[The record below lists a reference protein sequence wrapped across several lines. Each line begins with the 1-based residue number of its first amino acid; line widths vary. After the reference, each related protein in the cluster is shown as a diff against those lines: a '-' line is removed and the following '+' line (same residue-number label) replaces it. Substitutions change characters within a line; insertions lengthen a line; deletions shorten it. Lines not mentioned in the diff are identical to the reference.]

1 MSSNTDTKSAESDE
15 ILELTKQFQSNK
27 KDESLHFYSKTIKPS
42 QSFKN
47 LITFE
52 DKFII
57 CANEQGFLFIYD
69 IQNIRQIKLIKQ
81 QRFHNRILNLIL
93 LKQVVVDSDESVIRF
108 GICDEYSIFKEYKF
122 NVINSIIE
130 VLKGEELYFS
140 ELDLNNTGI
149 NINSFMKFDCID
161 TIEEGEGKEDKKLV
175 TFNHNSIL
183 LLTKEDNI
191 HNVDIERELVL
202 NCKFLTSN
210 HIITIEDYNII
221 KLYQIDYIAGRLI
234 LLDSLQLNEYCI
246 YLHLYVLENDLF
258 TEENDDLSK
267 RRGRRHFSKKYVL
280 LNGNDGRLLLL
291 EIDSKNGLL
300 KVVTNCK
307 IPIPKSLILNNK
319 KNGTNVLPMI
329 VDFKTQKLA
338 GDKGEFHLILTHLG
352 DLLNITFSKNNEGDD
367 EEITIKFSQFN
378 NIDPSMN
385 FNIVSTKGYLIT
397 LPQFTIPKIYQI
409 NNINTQVIEQNRF
422 DDLSEGMEYDSLS
435 LIGQLPNLF
444 IKKPVLYTDLNTIS
458 ENNLSINIDSLNTY
472 SPSLKFK
479 SKMSISVTDEDEK
492 INPDKINTIMS
503 ETKMTKLIMLSYN
516 LINKTRVLHFTS
528 EDEINEIDTSDKY
541 NSGVF
546 ILKEYTITLLKYSDY
561 IFQVTKNKLNIIK
574 MDGDNDKFIL
584 VKRVNLKELMPEIL
598 EYNMSLEFNECNLVT
613 DKSLLVASITNYKFM
628 YLDVDELINGDNVK
642 FNMMLPDIEAFSQW
656 NILKINRQKIL
667 MTLIT
672 NDNILQI
679 YDINNIISKD
689 KIEEEE
695 EEEEEE
701 EDIDE
706 DPLISKYFNEKITS
720 IVMTESNGNSILH
733 IGFDT
738 GLYQVYEFDTLNN
751 LELCLEKYLTL
762 EKILLH
768 LLDNVIIVTSGKTYW
783 LSYLSNSLHLI
794 KPIKTNENNSEV
806 INMIN
811 FSNDLILET
820 DSEYTYQSFYKN
832 NKFIKYGQIGSVFL
846 NNKGDITLGKFMFD
860 DVEYIKEEVEEEEEG
875 KEDAEEKEG
884 EEEDGNGGENEQK
897 EVDGE
902 EEENEEQ
909 EEEEE
914 EEEEDDED
922 EEEEEIDITTI
933 SHDKLKQKTIF
944 LSDSKE
950 NKYTII
956 INKTNFQIKYEVP
969 LHLKKFYEG
978 KQNDLTKA
986 YDYSISSA
994 LLVEYTDKKIY
1005 SSSQL
1010 GKYLLLGT
1018 IKGEILLFKVN
1029 NKPKKK
1035 TDDLENSNKS
1045 NESETVDMSKLS
1057 KSQRKRLKKKQNS
1070 GDTTETTTATPKT
1083 TEQNEYDYNYL
1094 SLVSENILN
1103 DNKNS
1108 IFILKTFNNKEILTS
1123 LHSSVLTT
1131 ITINNNKLD
1140 ILNQSPTLPS
1150 LVTIQKVEIMD
1161 SKYVVCADTTG
1172 NLVYHKYLDSCKK
1185 FIPIADYCFSKNYIQ
1200 TIKFLDYKT
1209 IIVSDRFGSII
1220 TLTIDWNMSYS
1231 QFENIESLYLNNF
1244 YYNYETIDFSKNRK
1258 DNVWDAAFK
1267 FKKLNSIYI
1276 GDIIMDMKIIPANSR
1291 LRNERDILLCFGL
1304 QGSITLLVPLIS
1316 ENEVKLLQQCDTN
1329 LDDMNIGSISKF
1341 RFESTYTLSKN
1352 IFNGDYYEN
1361 FDDFEKDIKTLQ
1373 QILKNSTYLE

>member
-1 MSSNTDTKSAESDE
+1 MSSNTDIKSAESDE
-15 ILELTKQFQSNK
+15 ILELTKQFQSNE

-47 LITFE
+47 LITIE

-69 IQNIRQIKLIKQ
+69 IKNIRQIKLIKQ

-93 LKQVVVDSDESVIRF
+93 LKQFEDDSDKSMIRF
-108 GICDEYSIFKEYKF
+108 GICDEYSIFKEYRY
-122 NVINSIIE
+122 NIINNSIE
-130 VLKGEELYFS
+130 VLKSEKLYFS

-161 TIEEGEGKEDKKLV
+161 TTEEGKGNGDKKLV
-175 TFNHNSIL
+175 TFNYNSIL

-191 HNVDIERELVL
+191 HNVDAERELIL

-210 HIITIEDYNII
+210 QLITIEDYNII

-246 YLHLYVLENDLF
+246 YLHLYVFENDLF

-319 KNGTNVLPMI
+319 QNGTSVLPMI
-329 VDFKTQKLA
+329 VDLKTQKLA

-352 DLLNITFSKNNEGDD
+352 DLLNISFSKNNKGEE
-367 EEITIKFSQFN
+367 EEIAIKFSQFN
-378 NIDPSMN
+378 NIDPSLN

-422 DDLSEGMEYDSLS
+422 DDLKEGVEYDSLS

-444 IKKPVLYTDLNTIS
+444 IKKPVLYTDINTIS
-458 ENNLSINIDSLNTY
+458 DNNVTINIDFLNTY
-472 SPSLKFK
+472 SPSLKFN
-479 SKMSISVTDEDEK
+479 SKMTISVIDEDEK
-492 INPDKINTIMS
+492 INPDKINTIMT
-503 ETKMTKLIMLSYN
+503 ETKITKLIMLSYN

-561 IFQVTKNKLNIIK
+561 ILQVTKNKLNIIK
-574 MDGDNDKFIL
+574 MDGDDDKFIL
-584 VKRVNLKELMPEIL
+584 IKRVNLKELMPELL
-598 EYNMSLEFNECNLVT
+598 EYNMSLEFNDCNLVT

-628 YLDVDELINGDNVK
+628 YLDVDELINGENVK

-656 NILKINRQKIL
+656 NILKINRQKIF

-689 KIEEEE
+689 KIED
-695 EEEEEE
+695 

-706 DPLISKYFNEKITS
+706 DPLISKYFSEKITS
-720 IVMTESNGNSILH
+720 IVMTESNGNSFLH

-738 GLYQVYEFDTLNN
+738 GLYQVYEFNTSNN

-768 LLDNVIIVTSGKTYW
+768 LLDNVIIVTSGKTHW
-783 LSYLSNSLHLI
+783 LSYLSNCLHLI

-820 DSEYTYQSFYKN
+820 DSEFTHQSFYKN
-832 NKFIKYGQIGSVFL
+832 NKFVKYGQIGSVFL
-846 NNKGDITLGKFMFD
+846 NNKGDIILGKFMFD
-860 DVEYIKEEVEEEEEG
+860 NVEYIKE
-875 KEDAEEKEG
+875 
-884 EEEDGNGGENEQK
+884 N
-897 EVDGE
+897 
-902 EEENEEQ
+902 

-914 EEEEDDED
+914 EEKEEEEQEENDEDGNEGEDGEEEEEDDDEED
-922 EEEEEIDITTI
+922 EEEEEIEITTI

-944 LSDSKE
+944 LSDSKD
-950 NKYTII
+950 NKYTVI

-978 KQNDLTKA
+978 KQIDSTKV

-1035 TDDLENSNKS
+1035 TDDLEKSNKS
-1045 NESETVDMSKLS
+1045 IEPENIDMSKLS
-1057 KSQRKRLKKKQNS
+1057 KSQRKRLKKKQNT
-1070 GDTTETTTATPKT
+1070 GDSAETGTATPKT
-1083 TEQNEYDYNYL
+1083 IEQNEYDYNYL

-1220 TLTIDWNMSYS
+1220 TLTIDWNMSYN

-1267 FKKLNSIYI
+1267 FKKLNGIYI
-1276 GDIIMDMKIIPANSR
+1276 GDIIMDIKIIPANSR

-1304 QGSITLLVPLIS
+1304 QGSITSLIPLIS
-1316 ENEVKLLQQCDTN
+1316 ENEVKLLQKCDN
-1329 LDDMNIGSISKF
+1329 HLDNMNIGSISKF